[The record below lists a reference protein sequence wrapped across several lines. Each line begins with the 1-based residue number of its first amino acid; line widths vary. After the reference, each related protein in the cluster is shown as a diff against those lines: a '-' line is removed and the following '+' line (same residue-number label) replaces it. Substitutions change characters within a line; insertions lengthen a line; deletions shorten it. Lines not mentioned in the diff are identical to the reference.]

1 MDSNDYKE
9 LDRLLGKL
17 SLVLGSRFCIIPE
30 HIQDL
35 AYIAVYDHDGKPI
48 KSSHGVDIE
57 DAVKKLTNEK

>member
-35 AYIAVYDHDGKPI
+35 AYVGVYDIDGKPT
-48 KSSHGVDIE
+48 KSSHGVNIE
-57 DAVKKLTNEK
+57 DAVKKIING